1 MLLSP
6 HAKDLFCVDY
16 ETEQALQKTKLVVL
30 TQLTIPF
37 QWQSKVVDPVGLSV
51 SSFLYIFFIYNSEL
65 VLVLHIAEILLV
77 GRYAIISQSMKNV
90 TTELLLKILKNSLT
104 IPKRIIRIRIWKKG
118 RHYHGQKE

>member
-1 MLLSP
+1 VLLSP

-16 ETEQALQKTKLVVL
+16 ETEQVLQKTKLFVL
-30 TQLTIPF
+30 TQLSIPF

-65 VLVLHIAEILLV
+65 VLVLHIAEILLA

>member
-1 MLLSP
+1 M
-6 HAKDLFCVDY
+6 F
-16 ETEQALQKTKLVVL
+16 VL
-30 TQLTIPF
+30 TQLSIPF
-37 QWQSKVVDPVGLSV
+37 QWQSNVVDPVGLSV

-65 VLVLHIAEILLV
+65 VLVLHIAEILLA

>member
-6 HAKDLFCVDY
+6 HAKDLFCVDF
-16 ETEQALQKTKLVVL
+16 ETEQALQKTKLFVL
-30 TQLTIPF
+30 TQLSIPF

-65 VLVLHIAEILLV
+65 VLVLHIAEILLA

-104 IPKRIIRIRIWKKG
+104 IPKG
-118 RHYHGQKE
+118 

>member
-16 ETEQALQKTKLVVL
+16 ETEQVLQKTKLFVL
-30 TQLTIPF
+30 TQLSIPF

-65 VLVLHIAEILLV
+65 VLVLHIAEILLA

-90 TTELLLKILKNSLT
+90 ITELLLKILKNSLT